1 MQTLFILTIC
11 SKNTCIT
18 LFILKIIF
26 KSINAHKNRLT
37 NPQTNIIITRINIF
51 VVINQTNKH
60 KAKIYNQCTQII
72 IKKVYFFSLQ
82 LFKNYNKIWEK
93 IERLMSIDLDSKP
106 VYGNDD

>member
-1 MQTLFILTIC
+1 MLTLFILTIC

-26 KSINAHKNRLT
+26 KSINAHKNYLT
-37 NPQTNIIITRINIF
+37 NPQTNIITRTNIF

-82 LFKNYNKIWEK
+82 LFKNYNKIWKK
-93 IERLMSIDLDSKP
+93 IERLMSIDFDSKP